1 MKPFALVA
9 LVAFVVAG
17 CGGASSASSLYTL
30 AATKQCLQTTAGI
43 HNFAAVS
50 TDDFVASTASNG
62 GLRVTLPDS
71 NAVTTLFGQSAQEA
85 SNLADAYRRF
95 HAKNVGIEDVLRT
108 DNNVVLLWQLHPS
121 SADENTIHDCLK

>member
-17 CGGASSASSLYTL
+17 CGGGASGSSIYTR
-30 AATKQCLQTTAGI
+30 AATKQCLQTTAGV
-43 HNFAAVS
+43 HLASVS
-50 TDDFVASTASNG
+50 PDDFVASTASNG
-62 GLRVTLPDS
+62 ALRVTLPDS
-71 NAVTTLFGQSAQEA
+71 NAVTVLFGETSQEA

-108 DNNVVLLWQLHPS
+108 DNNIVLLWQIHPS
-121 SADENTIHDCLK
+121 GTDENTVHDCLK